1 MTFQND
7 PIRKITFEDQFPFL
21 LVPDEM
27 LSEVIFRCQEGPRL
41 LLALDSFFPPDL
53 ISYLE
58 QVLEINRLLPPLSGF
73 PIHSSDCG
81 MYHSGSIQ
89 SGSCANNILPLLLT
103 QLGGLRIDRCLW
115 FSHLDYRQ
123 TTDRESFL
131 HADYT
136 SEAREI
142 GREGGTFLYHPY
154 NDRGLGMTFRTHLER
169 IS

>member
-27 LSEVIFRCQEGPRL
+27 LSEVISRCQEGPRL

-89 SGSCANNILPLLLT
+89 SGSCANNILPAVSELT
-103 QLGGLRIDRCLW
+103 AVSGSHISITGRPRTEKASFMLTIPLRPGKSGAKAEP
-115 FSHLDYRQ
+115 FSTIHITAGDQ
-123 TTDRESFL
+123 
-131 HADYT
+131 A
-136 SEAREI
+136 
-142 GREGGTFLYHPY
+142 
-154 NDRGLGMTFRTHLER
+154 
-169 IS
+169 